1 MSSPNNNPT
10 QPAQQTYVPV
20 GIYNGPIP
28 KEGPKS
34 IPVQANFAT
43 VNKYVIDFTLIY
55 NQGFIS
61 ELQAVWI
68 DNSSNNA
75 AVTLANLSSNQQ
87 IVVAAGRQGIYP
99 VLSPNPPVF
108 SATSAGTGNVQFQF
122 LNVPI
127 TCLSWPT
134 SASTFSF
141 DGNGYLET
149 DDIGLNTKLA
159 SIIANS
165 GLVLQPAKYLNNSAG
180 TAGLAVKAGAGTLFG
195 VTVGE
200 KGTSTTLTLYDNT
213 SATAPIIATLDTTA
227 LGEYLNQAGGIAFN
241 TGLFIVASTV
251 TPANI
256 TIAYQ

>member
-34 IPVQANFAT
+34 IPVQANFAL
-43 VNKYVIDFTLIY
+43 VASYVIDFTLIY

-68 DNSSNNA
+68 DNSSNTQ
-75 AVTLANLSSNQQ
+75 AVTLTNLSSNQS

-99 VLSPNPPVF
+99 VLSPNPPRF
-108 SATSAGTGNVQFQF
+108 SATSSGNGTVQFQF

-134 SASTFSF
+134 SSTAFKF
-141 DGNGYLET
+141 DTNGYLET
-149 DDIGLNTKLA
+149 DDVGLNAMFTA
-159 SIIANS
+159 IIANG
-165 GLVLQPAKYLNNSAG
+165 GLVLQPAAYYNNSAG
-180 TAGLAVKAGAGTLFG
+180 TAGASVKGSAGTLMG

-200 KGTSTTLTLYDNT
+200 KGTGTTLTLYDNT
-213 SATAPIIATLDTTA
+213 SAAAPIIATLDTTA

-256 TIAYQ
+256 TIAYR